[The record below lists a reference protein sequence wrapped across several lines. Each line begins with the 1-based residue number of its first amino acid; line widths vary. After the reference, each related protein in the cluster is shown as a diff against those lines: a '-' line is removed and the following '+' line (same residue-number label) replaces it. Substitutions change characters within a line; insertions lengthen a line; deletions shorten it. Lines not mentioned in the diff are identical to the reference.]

1 MADQFYVGSNNNR
14 FGPFSATQL
23 RELAD
28 AGRIQPADTVWKE
41 GMEKPILASRV
52 KNLFSPPAPPAPPT
66 AIPPE
71 PAPAPVEAPEAPAEV
86 VTVEPVPVPAAAPPA
101 PSPPARKPEEPRKR
115 RAVAVKGAVLIS
127 QDGVTV
133 HYRKKCIK
141 CGHEDASRSSM
152 HIGHGTIRAHF
163 FCPKCRKNHEVQL
176 QGMMQ

>member
-1 MADQFYVGSNNNR
+1 MADQFFVGRHNKK

-28 AGRIQPADTVWKE
+28 SGRLQVADTVWKE
-41 GMEKPILASRV
+41 GMEKPVLTSRV
-52 KNLFSPPAPPAPPT
+52 KNLFSPPAPPA

-71 PAPAPVEAPEAPAEV
+71 PAPAPAEVPEAPAEA
-86 VTVEPVPVPAAAPPA
+86 VTVQPVPVPAAGPPA
-101 PSPPARKPEEPRKR
+101 PTPPVNKPEQPRKR
-115 RAVAVKGAVLIS
+115 RAIAVKGATLIS

-133 HYRKKCIK
+133 YYRKKCVK
-141 CGHEDASRSSM
+141 CGHEDTSRSSM
-152 HIGHGTIRAHF
+152 HIGQGTIRVHF